1 MTRIDFYILGQAN
14 DRARHMTACRLSEKA
29 FRQQLP
35 VYIHTESSAEAHTL
49 DDLLWTFRGGSF
61 LPHKILDSAENE
73 TEARDPLITIGYG
86 SAPSLHEGVLINL
99 ASAVPDFF
107 SRFERVIEVVDAD
120 NERRQSGR
128 DRYRFYKDRGYKL
141 GTHKL

>member
-1 MTRIDFYILGQAN
+1 MTRIDFYILGEAN
-14 DRARHMTACRLSEKA
+14 DRARHVTACRLSEKA

-35 VYIHTESSAEAHTL
+35 VHIHTESSAEAHTL

-61 LPHKILDSAENE
+61 LPHKVIDSGAGEP
-73 TEARDPLITIGYG
+73 EARNPPITIGYG
-86 SAPSLHEGVLINL
+86 SAPSLDEGVLINL

-107 SRFERVIEVVDAD
+107 SRFERVIEVVDAGS
-120 NERRQSGR
+120 ERRQSGR
-128 DRYRFYKDRGYKL
+128 DRYRFYKDRGYEL